1 MSLVSRLRE
10 LLAEGVPLPWE
21 APAHREDEDGYSAAI
36 YGNVP
41 EDEQGVADVI
51 RPQDAALIVAAVN
64 ALPKLLDDIEKAR
77 SLVALHE
84 EYEQFL
90 NEANEGPLSLA
101 SIHGWRCPEAEFRS
115 EGRRVAKAGSS
126 PG

>member
-64 ALPKLLDDIEKAR
+64 ALPKLLDVVEAAR
-77 SLVALHE
+77 KVQDYGHVEYCHAISGPPGETWYEEDQCSCGLRELRAAL
-84 EYEQFL
+84 
-90 NEANEGPLSLA
+90 
-101 SIHGWRCPEAEFRS
+101 S
-115 EGRRVAKAGSS
+115 ETA
-126 PG
+126 P